1 MTKNYFNVSKLSL
14 NYIKGEILIIRNKT
28 FILLMIGEIISGA
41 GAWIGLIAN
50 LQFMQELVPSDF
62 FKSLILM
69 SGLFVSVLLAPKAG
83 VIIDRTDKKHV
94 IFLASLF
101 RCISPICMF
110 PAIAYDSIAWM
121 VVSMIF
127 VQTAAGFYFPALQA
141 SIPAVVRP
149 DELLKANGIYLN
161 ISTLARIGGTAVG
174 GVLLTMMSLTTLY
187 SLTLISYAILA
198 CISLATNIPSA
209 HQQGTKERPKIRF
222 MEVFSIIRQEP
233 SVLVS
238 MANMG
243 VITLFLGGINLLIMK
258 FSQIQQDPGLMGW
271 IYAVEGSSILIAG
284 LLAKRWIGGRNLVTS
299 STLLVLVFA
308 VSLYGMSYAE
318 SKLIVLSSF
327 GLFGFTVGF
336 FFPMITTIFQKR
348 LAPDAQGRFF
358 SFKGMMDRVLFQ
370 IALLMT
376 GACLDLIGATWYMTV
391 LGFITLITGIV
402 SYFYVRKKSIDVR
415 QYQESTAS
423 LSA

>member
-1 MTKNYFNVSKLSL
+1 
-14 NYIKGEILIIRNKT
+14 
-28 FILLMIGEIISGA
+28 MIGEIISGA

>member
-1 MTKNYFNVSKLSL
+1 
-14 NYIKGEILIIRNKT
+14 
-28 FILLMIGEIISGA
+28 MIGEIISGA

-50 LQFMQELVPSDF
+50 LQFMQGLVPSDF
-62 FKSLILM
+62 LKSLIFM

-83 VIIDRTDKKHV
+83 VIIDRSDKRRV
-94 IFLASLF
+94 IFWASIV
-101 RCISPICMF
+101 RCIGPICMY

-141 SIPAVVRP
+141 SIPAVVRQ

-174 GVLLTMMSLTTLY
+174 GILLTMMSLTTLFT
-187 SLTLISYAILA
+187 LTLISYAILA
-198 CISLATNIPSA
+198 GLSLATNIPST
-209 HQQGTKERPKIRF
+209 HQQGKTERPKVRF

-233 SVLVS
+233 SVWVS
-238 MANMG
+238 MVNMG

-271 IYAVEGSSILIAG
+271 IYTVEGSSILIAG

-376 GACLDLIGATWYMTV
+376 GACLDLIGASWYMTL

-415 QYQESTAS
+415 QFQDSPAS